1 MRSPSNLHLRP
12 GVIAN
17 VALYLTKV
25 NLTSKI
31 AFDGY
36 SITCNY

>member
-1 MRSPSNLHLRP
+1 MRSPFNLHLRP
-12 GVIAN
+12 GVTAT

-31 AFDGY
+31 VFDSY
-36 SITCNY
+36 ILPCKY